1 LLHLSDNIK
10 IIRALVDETQPIF
23 AKRFTGV
30 TTGMQKTYESGGT
43 PPGPLY
49 LQELS
54 DIAGVTIDDLLN
66 KALRKED
73 INLGQKAKKV
83 NGQAHYT
90 PDQLFAM
97 FLHVTEAQTAILDKI
112 KGDTGKVVATTENL
126 WNGLQALA
134 MRQGGDREILLN
146 SLARL
151 EGKGENELIAEA
163 NRKITELAL
172 SAARQGKSDEVRS
185 PHTESKGP

>member
-1 LLHLSDNIK
+1 
-10 IIRALVDETQPIF
+10 
-23 AKRFTGV
+23 
-30 TTGMQKTYESGGT
+30 M
-43 PPGPLY
+43 
-49 LQELS
+49 
-54 DIAGVTIDDLLN
+54 IAGVDISQYGRAERGIEGLGREKIMALAEKHGLN
-66 KALRKED
+66 VDFISTGK
-73 INLGQKAKKV
+73 GQILKGQEEKKDAPASGV
-83 NGQAHYT
+83 QPPAAHYT